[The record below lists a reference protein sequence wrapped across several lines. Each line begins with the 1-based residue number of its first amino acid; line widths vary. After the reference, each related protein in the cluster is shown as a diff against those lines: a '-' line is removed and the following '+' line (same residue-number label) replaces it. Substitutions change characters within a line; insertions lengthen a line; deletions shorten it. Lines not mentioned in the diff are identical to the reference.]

1 MKMANVTIAQALRRV
16 KKLKGQI
23 AEHEQ
28 RAKAGVSY
36 VSTKVPAFRFNEERL
51 AMHLA
56 QAEML
61 DLESRIAVAN
71 ATAQVTLGAESFSM
85 AKAVR
90 ALQEMKG
97 QIVFLKGLNLR
108 SEVLRE
114 RESEFSDEKNAY
126 VTRYNE
132 VTWVSDLSEKD
143 RDQQV
148 KDLQSQFETL
158 NNAVE
163 DMNHQVVV

>member
-1 MKMANVTIAQALRRV
+1 MANVTIAQALRRV

-28 RAKAGVSY
+28 RAKLGVSY
-36 VSTKVPAFRFNEERL
+36 ISTKVPAFRFNEERL

-56 QAEML
+56 QSEML
-61 DLESRIAVAN
+61 DFESRIAVAN
-71 ATAQVTLGAESFSM
+71 ATAQVAIGNESFSM

-97 QIVFLKGLNLR
+97 QIAFLKGLILR
-108 SEVLRE
+108 SEMIRE
-114 RESEFSDEKNAY
+114 REQDWSDEKNTY

-132 VTWVSDLSEKD
+132 VQWVSDLSEKD

-148 KDLQSQFETL
+148 KDLQSQFEIL

>member
-1 MKMANVTIAQALRRV
+1 MANVTIAQALRRV

-28 RAKAGVSY
+28 RAKTGVSY
-36 VSTKVPAFRFNEERL
+36 VSTKVPAFRFSEEVL
-51 AMHLA
+51 SMHLA

-71 ATAQVTLGAESFSM
+71 ATAQVTVGTESFSM

-97 QIVFLKGLNLR
+97 QIAFLKGLNLR

-114 RESEFSDEKNAY
+114 RESEFSDEKNTY

-148 KDLQSQFETL
+148 KDLQSHFETL